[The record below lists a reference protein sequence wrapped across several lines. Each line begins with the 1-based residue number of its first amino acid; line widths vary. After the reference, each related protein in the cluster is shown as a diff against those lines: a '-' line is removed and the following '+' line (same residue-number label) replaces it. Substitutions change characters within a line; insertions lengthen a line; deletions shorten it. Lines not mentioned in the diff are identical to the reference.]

1 MPIDDSIFTTYSYDG
16 TIRWWNAQVKAC
28 FSYFNVHIDL
38 YQFKKYFKNE
48 KVLWVDMPKFS
59 LEDEV
64 HAKFDREGCA
74 LVLLNAS
81 EIVVFDT
88 MRK

>member
-1 MPIDDSIFTTYSYDG
+1 
-16 TIRWWNAQVKAC
+16 
-28 FSYFNVHIDL
+28 
-38 YQFKKYFKNE
+38 
-48 KVLWVDMPKFS
+48 MPKFS
-59 LEDEV
+59 LEEEK

-74 LVLLNAS
+74 LLLLNCS